1 MDKNSIFGVVYI
13 FLSSYAII
21 AFCLIYDRAFDIP
34 LKTLEL
40 KRYVMR
46 VSVNLQQK
54 RYRARTGQEPGREK
68 VDQVSSL
75 TLQETTAF
83 EAANNDQSDR
93 IWVLPLPGQH
103 AMHSVTVATP
113 RVLLRRAVKS
123 LPVLAV
129 KVGSFKYL
137 ERISTPDFL
146 DFVAQSAVNLLIAF
160 R

>member
-1 MDKNSIFGVVYI
+1 M
-13 FLSSYAII
+13 
-21 AFCLIYDRAFDIP
+21 
-34 LKTLEL
+34 
-40 KRYVMR
+40 
-46 VSVNLQQK
+46 
-54 RYRARTGQEPGREK
+54 
-68 VDQVSSL
+68 DQVSSL

-93 IWVLPLPGQH
+93 IWVLPLPGH
-103 AMHSVTVATP
+103 HGRHSVTVATP
-113 RVLLRRAVKS
+113 RVVLTRAVKS
-123 LPVLAV
+123 LPLLAV